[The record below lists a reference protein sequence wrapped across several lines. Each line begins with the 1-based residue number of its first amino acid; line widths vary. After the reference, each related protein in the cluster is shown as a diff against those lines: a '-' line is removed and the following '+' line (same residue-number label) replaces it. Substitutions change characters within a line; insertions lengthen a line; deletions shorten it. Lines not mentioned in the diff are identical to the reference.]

1 MAAVSTALRRCI
13 GSVSPA
19 AFRCLRGSA
28 AGGAASSGRGGHS
41 GYRIGRTRGP
51 LRRARIPPRAY
62 RPIHPGADDAS
73 GGRRYREAVSYIRA
87 MRPPH
92 PLWVDAVL
100 AFVVVAAQ
108 IAGTSILALAAGS
121 DRPPDA
127 VAYGLLVA
135 SGAALVLRDRHSATV
150 LLLVAGAAVTYTFLG
165 YAGGFYTLSVVFA
178 MWAAVAAG
186 QRVVAVL
193 VGIGLVAVVVVAG
206 FVVETGHAQDA
217 DAPIWIAGWL
227 VASFVL
233 GEVSRG
239 RQRYLEQVEQR
250 AIDAERTR
258 EEEARRRAGEER
270 MRIAR
275 ELHDVLAHNISTIN
289 VQAGVAAHLLDRQP
303 EQART
308 ALVAISEASREALR
322 ELRATLGLL
331 RGVDEEDSRAPA
343 PGLARL
349 DDLVE
354 NMRSTGL
361 EVTVETDGEPRVLAP
376 ATDLAAYRIIQESL
390 TNVARHA
397 RAGRVV
403 IGLRYGAGDLVI
415 TVEDDGAGPPGGLVP
430 AGGNGL
436 TGMRERA
443 AAAGGELEAGPGP
456 SGGFRVRARL
466 PLEPA

>member
-1 MAAVSTALRRCI
+1 MSALR
-13 GSVSPA
+13 V
-19 AFRCLRGSA
+19 
-28 AGGAASSGRGGHS
+28 
-41 GYRIGRTRGP
+41 
-51 LRRARIPPRAY
+51 
-62 RPIHPGADDAS
+62 
-73 GGRRYREAVSYIRA
+73 V
-87 MRPPH
+87 RPPH

-100 AFVVVAAQ
+100 AFVVVVAQ
-108 IAGTSILALAAGS
+108 IAGTTILVHAAGS
-121 DRPPDA
+121 DRTMDA

-135 SGAALVLRDRHSATV
+135 NGAALVLRDRYPAPV
-150 LLLVAGAAVTYTFLG
+150 LLVVAGTAVAYTWLG
-165 YAGGFYTLSVVFA
+165 YPGGFYTLSVVFA
-178 MWAAVAAG
+178 IWAAVAAG
-186 QRVVAVL
+186 RRVAALL
-193 VGIGLVAVVVVAG
+193 VGIGLWAAVVVAG
-206 FVVETGHAQDA
+206 FVVATGHAQDP

-239 RQRYLEQVEQR
+239 RRRYLEQVEQR

-331 RGVDEEDSRAPA
+331 RGVDEEESRAPA

-361 EVTVETDGEPRVLAP
+361 EVAVETDGDPRVLAP
-376 ATDLAAYRIIQESL
+376 TTDLAAYRIIQESL

-397 RAGRVV
+397 RAARVV
-403 IGLRYGAGDLVI
+403 IGLRYDAGELEV
-415 TVEDDGAGPPGGLVP
+415 TVDDDGAGPPGGIAP
-430 AGGNGL
+430 PGGNGL

-443 AAAGGELEAGPGP
+443 AAAGGELEAGAGP

-466 PLEPA
+466 PLGSA

>member
-1 MAAVSTALRRCI
+1 M
-13 GSVSPA
+13 
-19 AFRCLRGSA
+19 
-28 AGGAASSGRGGHS
+28 
-41 GYRIGRTRGP
+41 
-51 LRRARIPPRAY
+51 
-62 RPIHPGADDAS
+62 
-73 GGRRYREAVSYIRA
+73 
-87 MRPPH
+87 
-92 PLWVDAVL
+92 DAVL

-108 IAGTSILALAAGS
+108 IAGTTVLVHAAGS
-121 DRPPDA
+121 DRPMDA
-127 VAYGLLVA
+127 VAYGLLLA
-135 SGAALVLRDRHSATV
+135 TGAPLVLRDRYPTAV
-150 LLLVAGAAVTYTFLG
+150 LLVVAGTAVAYTWLG
-165 YAGGFYTLSVVFA
+165 YPGGFYTLSIVFA

-186 QRVVAVL
+186 QRVVALL
-193 VGIGLVAVVVVAG
+193 VGIGLVAVIVTAGYVVD
-206 FVVETGHAQDA
+206 TGHAQDA

-239 RQRYLEQVEQR
+239 RRRYLEQVEQR

-308 ALVAISEASREALR
+308 ALIAISDASREALR

-349 DDLVE
+349 DDLLE

-361 EVTVETDGEPRVLAP
+361 EVAVETDGEPRVLART
-376 ATDLAAYRIIQESL
+376 TDLAAYRIIQESL

-397 RAGRVV
+397 RADRVV
-403 IGLRYGAGDLVI
+403 IALRYGPRDLVI
-415 TVEDDGAGPPGGLVP
+415 TVDDDGAGPPAGVTP
-430 AGGNGL
+430 PGGNGL
-436 TGMRERA
+436 IGMRERA
-443 AAAGGELEAGPGP
+443 VAAGGDLEAGAGP

-466 PLEPA
+466 PLAPA